1 MVAETALVEHSLLV
15 KLSGSQSWFGPG
27 TSLNLTLGA
36 SRGGQSS
43 FGAGRDV
50 TAVQQPFI

>member
-1 MVAETALVEHSLLV
+1 MVAETALVERSLLV

-27 TSLNLTLGA
+27 TSSNLTLCA
-36 SRGGQSS
+36 LRGGQSS

-50 TAVQQPFI
+50 TAV

>member
-1 MVAETALVEHSLLV
+1 MVAETALVERSLLV
-15 KLSGSQSWFGPG
+15 KLSGSQSWFGPD
-27 TSLNLTLGA
+27 TSSNLTLGA
-36 SRGGQSS
+36 SLGGQSS

>member
-1 MVAETALVEHSLLV
+1 MVAETALVERSVLF
-15 KLSGSQSWFGPG
+15 KLSGSQSWTGPG
-27 TSLNLTLGA
+27 TSSNLTLGA

-43 FGAGRDV
+43 FGALRDV